1 MQEAQEE
8 KKWELL
14 PPVVASV
21 PAKITTNFIEWK
33 AALVEGL
40 KQYEIAVTEEN
51 LAQAKKMATQ
61 LNSLTGMIEAARKKE
76 LKDLDVPVKAF
87 VDQTKELEKLCQD
100 KRQAILSQ
108 VEKFEEKTK
117 ALCLEKM
124 TSALKGAYA
133 SLQVSEEY
141 QTGFPE
147 LSQMVGISKVT
158 AKGELTK
165 AAKDSVMAL
174 ATAARGRQDR
184 TNGRLAT
191 LTADC
196 YAAGLKSPLTRAHVE
211 IWLQGDDATY
221 KAGLERLIA
230 IEVRRQQDTLKAEQD
245 RMEREAREKAER
257 ESREKREAERIQ
269 EAKERE
275 SLQKHIAEEAA
286 KEDARIAA
294 GKAKEAPAPIP
305 APAALPQAPAA
316 PPVSSFPLPPVKRIV
331 SVVVTFEIETAKTSP
346 ADLEK
351 TAAWFRSQIQAI
363 PHIPPFKLEIK

>member
-1 MQEAQEE
+1 MDPQELHLDLVVGGTLPAITSNFQE
-8 KKWELL
+8 L
-14 PPVVASV
+14 
-21 PAKITTNFIEWK
+21 K
-33 AALVEGL
+33 AAISARLETY
-40 KQYEIAVTEEN
+40 KIQVTEEN
-51 LAQAKKMATQ
+51 LAQAKKDATELGKAATQ
-61 LNSLTGMIEAARKKE
+61 LNKLKAEKAKEFSAPVEAFKAQVMELVQMIQEGQEFIKK
-76 LKDLDVPVKAF
+76 
-87 VDQTKELEKLCQD
+87 
-100 KRQAILSQ
+100 Q
-108 VEKFEEKTK
+108 VSVFEEKTK

-124 TSALKGAYA
+124 TSALKDAYA

-221 KAGLERLIA
+221 KAGLAQLIG
-230 IEVRRQQDTLKAEQD
+230 IEVQRQQATLKAEQD

-275 SLQKHIAEEAA
+275 QLQKHIAEETA
-286 KEDARIAA
+286 KEGARLAA
-294 GKAKEAPAPIP
+294 LTP
-305 APAALPQAPAA
+305 APAALPPAPLAPAA
-316 PPVSSFPLPPVKRIV
+316 SSFPLPPTKRIV
-331 SVVVTFEIETAKTSP
+331 IVVATFEIETAKPSP

-351 TAAWFRSQIQAI
+351 MAAWFRSQIQAI
-363 PHIPPFKLEIK
+363 PHVPAFRLEIK

>member
-1 MQEAQEE
+1 MQEQKEE

-14 PPVVASV
+14 PPVVASI
-21 PAKITTNFIEWK
+21 PAKITTNFNEWK
-33 AALVEGL
+33 AALVAGL
-40 KQYEIAVTEEN
+40 KQYEIAVTEDN
-51 LAQAKKMATQ
+51 LAEAKKMATQ

-108 VEKFEEKTK
+108 VAVFEEKTK

-141 QTGFPE
+141 QTGFFE

-211 IWLQGDDATY
+211 VWLQGDDATY

-230 IEVRRQQDTLKAEQD
+230 IEVQRQQATLKAEQD

-257 ESREKREAERIQ
+257 ESREKREAERLQ
-269 EAKERE
+269 ESKERE
-275 SLQKHIAEEAA
+275 SLQKHIAEEIA

-294 GKAKEAPAPIP
+294 LAPAPAPLPP
-305 APAALPQAPAA
+305 ATPA
-316 PPVSSFPLPPVKRIV
+316 PPVSSFPLPPTKRIV
-331 SVVVTFEIETAKTSP
+331 IVVATFEIETTKTSP

-363 PHIPPFKLEIK
+363 PHVPPFKLEIK

>member
-1 MQEAQEE
+1 MDPQELQLDLVVGGTLPIVTSNFQE
-8 KKWELL
+8 L
-14 PPVVASV
+14 
-21 PAKITTNFIEWK
+21 K
-33 AALVEGL
+33 AAISARLETYRI
-40 KQYEIAVTEEN
+40 QVTEEN
-51 LAQAKKMATQ
+51 LAQAKKDATELGKAATQ
-61 LNSLTGMIEAARKKE
+61 LNKLKTEKAKEFSAPVEAFKAQVMELVAMIQEGQEFIKKQVAA
-76 LKDLDVPVKAF
+76 
-87 VDQTKELEKLCQD
+87 
-100 KRQAILSQ
+100 
-108 VEKFEEKTK
+108 FEEKTK
-117 ALCLEKM
+117 ALCLKKM
-124 TSALKGAYA
+124 TSALKGAY
-133 SLQVSEEY
+133 LTLGVTEEY

-147 LSQMVGISKVT
+147 LSQMVGISKIT
-158 AKGELTK
+158 KSGELTK

-184 TNGRLAT
+184 INGRLAT
-191 LTADC
+191 LAADC

-275 SLQKHIAEEAA
+275 ALQKHIAEETA

-294 GKAKEAPAPIP
+294 EKAKEAPAPLP

-351 TAAWFRSQIQAI
+351 TASWFRSQIQAI
-363 PHIPPFKLEIK
+363 PHIPAFRLEIK